1 MIILSSAILEY
12 GPAFITGFDISK
24 FFESKLPSPEPSS
37 QRAVIIPEA
46 PKSISQQS
54 G

>member
-12 GPAFITGFDISK
+12 GPAFTGFDISK